1 MTTLSTAKLHLALL
15 SVCLV
20 LWASLPEIKTDDDD
34 DDDDDE
40 LRVRTGRTELAARCD
55 GFGEL
60 SERTESDVVLGSDLE
75 LVLRAGAQRDH
86 LVPPAPPCQHTHTH
100 EHQLDIANG
109 PARRNRAVDTA

>member
-1 MTTLSTAKLHLALL
+1 MFVLFLYVFNIFSCHCSVCL

-60 SERTESDVVLGSDLE
+60 SERTESDVVLRSDLE

-86 LVPPAPPCQHTHTH
+86 LVPPAPPCQHT
-100 EHQLDIANG
+100 
-109 PARRNRAVDTA
+109 RASAGHRQRTRAT